1 MITISDKLVT
11 YVLEASF
18 EKLPAHVI
26 EVQKQSVLDLFS
38 VMMAATSQG
47 KEAEA
52 FIRYVEENPGEPTA
66 TLFGSEHKVSPVKAA
81 LANGALAH
89 VLDYEDSHE
98 IAMVHPNSAS
108 TVACMAL
115 AEKTGGIS
123 GKDFLLALVLA
134 SDICCRLDLGSNEDL
149 LKYGWNM
156 PPVHGSMGAVFGVG
170 KMLGLD
176 YGQFMDAIALNMSFT
191 SSGQA
196 AHSKESSMR
205 TIREGFAAQ
214 SALQSVLL
222 AQKGVHAR
230 FDEPLEGKLG
240 YYHMYARD
248 NVTLEK
254 VTDRLGEVYQ
264 SEFISF
270 KPWPCCRA
278 THTSVEG
285 VMKLI
290 KEHEIQEHEIEEIH
304 IAMHEVGRMVMEP
317 AEVKYRPKAPGIA
330 KFSMP
335 FILGTMVH
343 DGELTL
349 ASFQSECLERPEV
362 LDIADKVTCE
372 ILPHLTKEQNKY
384 TDITIRTSRGTYMTH
399 MDFPLGCMENPMSE
413 EQRKEKFYQCAAMS
427 VKRYSR
433 ERLDRI
439 YEAVMHLEEL
449 KDVRELIAL
458 I

>member
-1 MITISDKLVT
+1 MIPVSHKLVT

-18 EKLPAHVI
+18 EKLPVHVI
-26 EVQKQSVLDLFS
+26 DVQKQSVLDLFS

-52 FIRYVEENPGEPTA
+52 FTRYAEENPGEPTA
-66 TLFGSEHKVSPVKAA
+66 TLFGSGQKVSPAMAA

-98 IAMVHPNSAS
+98 KAMVHPNSAS

-115 AEKTGGIS
+115 AEKVGGIS
-123 GKDFLLALVLA
+123 GKEFLLALVLA
-134 SDICCRLDLGSNEDL
+134 SDICCRLDLGGNEDL

-156 PPVHGSMGAVFGVG
+156 PPVHGSMGAVFGAG

-176 YGQFMDAIALNMSFT
+176 YGQMMDAIALNMCFT

-196 AHSKESSMR
+196 AHSRESSMR
-205 TIREGFAAQ
+205 TVREGFAAQ
-214 SALQSVLL
+214 SAVQSLLL
-222 AQKGVHAR
+222 AKQGVHAR

-254 VTDRLGEVYQ
+254 VVDGLGEIYQ
-264 SEFISF
+264 SEYISF

-285 VMKLI
+285 VMKLM
-290 KEHEIQEHEIEEIH
+290 KEHGIEAHEIEEIH

-317 AEVKYRPKAPGIA
+317 GEVKRRPKAPGIA

-335 FILGTMVH
+335 FILGTVVC
-343 DGELTL
+343 DGQVTL
-349 ASFQSECLERPEV
+349 ESFEPEKLERSEV
-362 LDIADKVTCE
+362 LAIADKVTHE

-384 TDITIRTSRGTYMTH
+384 TDITIGTVRGIFTTH

-413 EQRKEKFYQCAAMS
+413 EQRKEKFCHCAELS
-427 VKRYSR
+427 VKGYSR
-433 ERLDRI
+433 ERLEQI
-439 YEAVMHLEEL
+439 YESVMRLEEL
-449 KDVRELIAL
+449 EDVRELIKL